1 MVSIRSERQRP
12 DEILWKVDVMPLL
25 DYMELFEMIQQD
37 SDVEGLRRKAT
48 YLLMSKCQEDETVS
62 EEEFM
67 AFAEYAAINLGT
79 IEETIH

>member
-1 MVSIRSERQRP
+1 
-12 DEILWKVDVMPLL
+12 MPLL

-37 SDVEGLRRKAT
+37 YDVEGLRRKAT

>member
-1 MVSIRSERQRP
+1 
-12 DEILWKVDVMPLL
+12 MPLL

-37 SDVEGLRRKAT
+37 TDVEGLRRKAT

>member
-1 MVSIRSERQRP
+1 LVSIRSERQRP

>member
-1 MVSIRSERQRP
+1 
-12 DEILWKVDVMPLL
+12 MPLL

-37 SDVEGLRRKAT
+37 NDVEGLRRKAT

>member
-1 MVSIRSERQRP
+1 
-12 DEILWKVDVMPLL
+12 MPLM

-79 IEETIH
+79 TEGTIH

>member
-12 DEILWKVDVMPLL
+12 DEILWKVDVMPLM